1 MVVHHGCKVWPTSFS
16 WKSWRSLTI
25 TAAKN
30 KGDAAVIYPVF
41 RALLTVLASWLEIA
55 DKISSQMSQILYRA
69 FMPPGALATS
79 EKHKMPFMSVFY
91 LSDCLSLSLS
101 LPPFL
106 FYCKQ

>member
-25 TAAKN
+25 TAAKS
-30 KGDAAVIYPVF
+30 KGDAAVIYPAF

-69 FMPPGALATS
+69 FMPPGATLFMLLLRNT
-79 EKHKMPFMSVFY
+79 KCPFC
-91 LSDCLSLSLS
+91 LLSL
-101 LPPFL
+101 
-106 FYCKQ
+106 